1 MSPSRFCI
9 IPLQDILGLP
19 SKDRMNTPGSK
30 CGNWRWRVQ
39 KEYLQEKYF
48 ATAADFTKIYG
59 RAV

>member
-1 MSPSRFCI
+1 
-9 IPLQDILGLP
+9 
-19 SKDRMNTPGSK
+19 MNTPGSE

-48 ATAADFTKIYG
+48 ATAADFTEVYG